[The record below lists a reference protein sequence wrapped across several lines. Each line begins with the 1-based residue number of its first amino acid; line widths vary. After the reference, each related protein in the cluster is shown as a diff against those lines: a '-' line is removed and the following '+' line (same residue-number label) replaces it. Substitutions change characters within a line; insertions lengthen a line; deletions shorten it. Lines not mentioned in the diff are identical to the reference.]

1 MNAPLQR
8 PGVPAAMP
16 GGVNDLDGQAF
27 LEIDL
32 VRLFRTLR
40 RRLNVILS
48 VVIALT
54 ALATVAVFQLTPRYT
69 ASTQVM
75 IDTQRKNVVNLD
87 EVMSGLGVDSAA
99 IDTEVEIIRSRAI
112 ARRVVE
118 KLSLVDDPDFNPR
131 LRPSSSSIFDAINPV
146 RWVAGLF
153 SSSGN
158 ATKPADDKEAVID
171 KAIDVIVG
179 GEDVNRRALT
189 YVIDISFTSP
199 NAAKAATIADAIADA
214 YMLSQLEAKF
224 DATKQANDWLSGRL
238 DDLRRQLEASERAV
252 ELYKTQNNIVTTQSG
267 TLTEQQLS
275 ELNAQLILAR
285 AERAEKHAKYDRA
298 RQITQSGGSIESVVD
313 VMQSSVIS
321 DLRKQ
326 EAELAR
332 KQGDLSA
339 KYGPRHPSI
348 LNLESERRDL
358 EAQIQNEVR
367 RIVASLGNEAL
378 VADTRVN
385 ALQKSLDDLQ
395 QRSGRSNQAA
405 VRLNELEREA
415 AANRTLYES
424 FLGRFKE
431 TTQQQDLQS
440 SDARVVARAA
450 VPLAPSFPKK
460 ALFIEIAFALSILLG
475 VGLAFLLEH
484 LDNGIQTGPQLEG
497 VLNLPH
503 LVTVPRTPKEKGAD
517 GKPLKPQDYVIQKP
531 LSGFSEALRGLR
543 TALALSNVDKPPRV
557 ILFTSALPD
566 EGKTTTAV
574 SFSRAAAYAGIKTL
588 LIDCD
593 LRHPSVHRSLGWER
607 VENGLVECLAS
618 RARLEDVI
626 RKDDATGL
634 DVLPVAAGAA
644 NPPDL
649 LSSAQMRRL
658 LDQVSGIYDL
668 VILDSAPVL
677 PVADT
682 RVLALQADK
691 TVFIVKWDATPRDAA
706 ASAIKELRGYNVDL
720 AGAVLAQVDT
730 TKLAKYGYGASE
742 GYYYGKYRHY
752 YAD

>member
-1 MNAPLQR
+1 MEL
-8 PGVPAAMP
+8 
-16 GGVNDLDGQAF
+16 
-27 LEIDL
+27 DL

-75 IDTQRKNVVNLD
+75 IDPQRKNLVNFD
-87 EVMSGLGVDSAA
+87 EVMSGLGGDSAA
-99 IDTEVEIIRSRAI
+99 IDTEVEIIWSRAT

-118 KLSLVDDPDFNPR
+118 KLSLTEDPDFNPA
-131 LRPSSSSIFDAINPV
+131 LRGASSSIIDAVNPAH
-146 RWVAGLF
+146 WVSWLF
-153 SSSGN
+153 SSSG
-158 ATKPADDKEAVID
+158 ATANPANEKEA
-171 KAIDVIVG
+171 AIDAAIDAVVAG
-179 GEDVNRRALT
+179 QGVNRRGLT
-189 YVIDISFTSP
+189 YVIDISYTSP
-199 NAAKAATIADAIADA
+199 NAAKAAQIADAIADA
-214 YMLSQLEAKF
+214 YIVGQLETKF

-238 DDLRRQLEASERAV
+238 DELRKQLEASERAV
-252 ELYKTQNNIVTTQSG
+252 ELYKTQNNIVSTQSG

-285 AERAEKHAKYDRA
+285 ADRAEKHAKYDRA
-298 RQITQSGGSIESVVD
+298 RQILQSGGSIESVGD
-313 VMQSSVIS
+313 VMQSSVIG

-358 EAQIQNEVR
+358 ESQVQSEVR
-367 RIVASLGNEAL
+367 RIVGSLANEAL
-378 VADTRVN
+378 VADTRVS

-395 QRSGRSNQAA
+395 QRSGQSNQAT

-450 VPLAPSFPKK
+450 LPLVPSFPKK
-460 ALFIEIAFALSILLG
+460 AFIIEIAFALSMVFG
-475 VGLAFLLEH
+475 VGLAFLLDH
-484 LDNGIQTGPQLEG
+484 LDNGIQTGQQLEA
-497 VLNLPH
+497 LLSLPH
-503 LVTVPRTPKEKGAD
+503 LATVPRTPREKGPD
-517 GKPLKPQDYVIQKP
+517 GQPLKPQDYVIQKP

-543 TALALSNVDKPPRV
+543 TALALSNVDKPPRI

-574 SFSRAAAYAGIKTL
+574 SFSRAAAYAGIRTL

-593 LRHPSVHRSLGWER
+593 LRHPSAHRAMGWEKA
-607 VENGLVECLAS
+607 ENGLVECLAS
-618 RARLEDVI
+618 RAKLEDVI
-626 RKDDATGL
+626 RRDESTGL
-634 DVLPVAAGAA
+634 DVLPVASGAA

-649 LSSAQMRRL
+649 LSSTQMRRL
-658 LDQVSGIYDL
+658 LDQVSEIYDL
-668 VILDSAPVL
+668 VIIDSAPVL

-691 TVFIVKWDATPRDAA
+691 TVFIVKWDTTPRDAA
-706 ASAIKELRGYNVDL
+706 ASAIKELRSYNADL

-730 TKLAKYGYGASE
+730 AKLAKYGYGASD

>member
-8 PGVPAAMP
+8 PAMPAATP
-16 GGVNDLDGQAF
+16 GGINDPDDQKFMEL
-27 LEIDL
+27 DL

-40 RRLNVILS
+40 RRLSVILS
-48 VVIALT
+48 VVVALT

-75 IDTQRKNVVNLD
+75 IDPQKKNLVNFD
-87 EVMSGLGVDSAA
+87 EVMSGLGGDSAA
-99 IDTEVEIIRSRAI
+99 IDTEVEIIRSRAT

-118 KLSLVDDPDFNPR
+118 KLALTDDPDFNPK
-131 LRPSSSSIFDAINPV
+131 LRPASSSLVDVVNPV
-146 RWVAGLF
+146 HWVSSLF
-153 SSSGN
+153 SSSG
-158 ATKPADDKEAVID
+158 AKPTDDKEMEID
-171 KAIDVIVG
+171 AAIDAVVA

-189 YVIDISFTSP
+189 YVIDISYTSP
-199 NAAKAATIADAIADA
+199 NPAKAAQIADAIADA
-214 YMLSQLEAKF
+214 YIVSQLETKF

-238 DDLRRQLEASERAV
+238 DELRRQLEASERAV
-252 ELYKTQNNIVTTQSG
+252 ELYKSQNNIVSTQSG

-285 AERAEKHAKYDRA
+285 ADRAEKHAKYDRA
-298 RQITQSGGSIESVVD
+298 RQIIQSGGSIESVGD
-313 VMQSSVIS
+313 VMQSSVIG

-358 EAQIQNEVR
+358 EVQVQSEVK
-367 RIVASLGNEAL
+367 RIVASLSNDAL

-395 QRSGRSNQAA
+395 QRSGQSNQAS

-450 VPLAPSFPKK
+450 LPLVPSFPKK
-460 ALFIEIAFALSILLG
+460 ALFIEIAFAVSILLG
-475 VGLAFLLEH
+475 VSLAFLLDH
-484 LDNGIQTGPQLEG
+484 LDNGVQTSQQLET
-497 VLNLPH
+497 VLKLPH
-503 LVTVPRTPKEKGAD
+503 LATVPKTPREKGPD

-543 TALALSNVDKPPRV
+543 TALALSNVDKPPRI

-574 SFSRAAAYAGIKTL
+574 SFSRAAAYAGIRTL

-593 LRHPSVHRSLGWER
+593 LRHPSAHRAMGWEPA
-607 VENGLVECLAS
+607 ENGLVECLAS
-618 RARLEDVI
+618 RAKLEDVV
-626 RKDDATGL
+626 RRDEDTGL
-634 DVLPVAAGAA
+634 DVLPVASGAA

-658 LDQVSGIYDL
+658 LDQAADIYDL
-668 VILDSAPVL
+668 VIMDSAPVL

-691 TVFIVKWDATPRDAA
+691 TVFIVKWETTPRDAA
-706 ASAIKELRGYNVDL
+706 ASAIKELRSYNVDL

-730 TKLAKYGYGASE
+730 AKLAKYGYGASD

>member
-8 PGVPAAMP
+8 SGAPAATP
-16 GGVNDLDGQAF
+16 GGFGDSEGQTH
-27 LEIDL
+27 LELDL
-32 VRLFRTLR
+32 VKLFRTLR

-48 VVIALT
+48 VVVAIS

-75 IDTQRKNVVNLD
+75 IDTQRKDVVNLND
-87 EVMSGLGVDSAA
+87 VMSGLGSDSAA
-99 IDTEVEIIRSRAI
+99 IDTEAELIQSRAT

-118 KLSLVDDPDFNPR
+118 KLSLTDDPEFNPWLQR
-131 LRPSSSSIFDAINPV
+131 ASWLDAINPL
-146 RWVAGLF
+146 RWIGRLF
-153 SSSGN
+153 ASSN
-158 ATKPADDKEAVID
+158 KAAQQPADEKEAVID
-171 KAIDVIVG
+171 AAIDIVVAK
-179 GEDVNRRALT
+179 EDVRRRALT

-199 NAAKAATIADAIADA
+199 NPEKAARIADAIADA
-214 YMLSQLEAKF
+214 YIVSQLEAKF

-238 DDLRRQLEASERAV
+238 DELRRQLEASERAV
-252 ELYKTQNNIVTTQSG
+252 ELYKSQNNIVTTQAG

-285 AERAEKHAKYDRA
+285 ADRAEKHAKYERA
-298 RQITQSGGSIESVVD
+298 RQIVQSGGSIESVVD
-313 VMQSSVIS
+313 VMQSSVIAG
-321 DLRKQ
+321 LRGQ

-358 EAQIQNEVR
+358 ESQIQNEVR
-367 RIVASLGNEAL
+367 RIVASLSNEAI
-378 VADTRVN
+378 VADARVN

-395 QRSGRSNQAA
+395 QRTGQNNQAF

-415 AANRTLYES
+415 TANRTLYES

-431 TTQQQDLQS
+431 TTQQQDLQM

-450 VPLAPSFPKK
+450 VPLSPSFPKK
-460 ALFIEIAFALSILLG
+460 DLFIEIAFALSLLLG
-475 VGLAFLLEH
+475 VSLAFLLDH
-484 LDNGIQTGPQLEG
+484 LDNGVQTGQQLEG
-497 VLNLPH
+497 VLNMPH
-503 LVTVPRTPKEKGAD
+503 LATVPRTPREKDAD
-517 GKPLKPQDYVIQKP
+517 GRPMKPQDYVVQKP

-543 TALALSNVDKPPRV
+543 TALALSNVDKPPRI

-566 EGKTTTAV
+566 EGKTTTAL
-574 SFSRAAAYAGIKTL
+574 SFARAAAHAGVKTL

-593 LRHPSVHRSLGWER
+593 LRHPTVHRALGWER
-607 VENGLVECLAS
+607 FENGFVECLAG
-618 RARLEDVI
+618 RVQFEDVI
-626 RKDDATGL
+626 RKDDQTGL
-634 DVLPVAAGAA
+634 DVLPVASGAA

-658 LDQVSGIYDL
+658 LDHVAGLYDL

-706 ASAIKELRGYNVDL
+706 ASAVKELRSYNVDL

-730 TKLAKYGYGASE
+730 AKLAKYGYGASD
-742 GYYYGKYRHY
+742 GYYYGKYRRY